1 MSLTNI
7 NTTIYKKDGRK
18 NIWVNIVN
26 KDFTGCDLK
35 ILANNHRH
43 YVIRGQV
50 KNYLRSLA
58 NNFNLYLQYW
68 SPNQCTARYNH
79 HLSKI
84 PYSTEDIAYEN
95 TPNKGVARIVNGLF
109 EFQVS
114 NPNCY
119 YSKMGTKYNPPLV
132 KFRFTDYQGRPVSS
146 IYTVPLESGNEHFDI
161 HRKKGGVNLDAECK
175 SQEQIFLES
184 VRRD

>member
-1 MSLTNI
+1 MSITNI
-7 NTTIYKKDGRK
+7 NTTIYKKNNRK
-18 NIWVNIVN
+18 DIWINIVN
-26 KDFTGCDLK
+26 KDFNDCDLK

-50 KNYLRSLA
+50 KNYIKSLA

-68 SPNQCTARYNH
+68 SPNQCTPRYNH
-79 HLSKI
+79 HLSNI
-84 PYSTEDIAYEN
+84 PFSTEDIAYEN
-95 TPNKGVARIVNGLF
+95 TPNKGVARIVDGLF

-119 YSKMGTKYNPPLV
+119 FSKMGTKFNPPTV
-132 KFRFTDYQGRPVSS
+132 KFRFTDSQGNPVSDV
-146 IYTVPLESGNEHFDI
+146 YTVLLDGGNEHFDI
-161 HRKKGGVNLDAECK
+161 HRKKGGVNLDSECK